1 MFFAKFGKR
10 FFLFLALVALMLFSL
25 LAQAREN
32 VPWLI
37 YFYLVGS
44 DLESGGD
51 EGDDAGG
58 SATLDLQEIAES
70 MAGKNVRFL
79 IQTGGAAKWQNDLV
93 SSKNVQI
100 FEVKDNDLELL
111 KSWNNQSMG
120 RADTLTR
127 FLEFGEQRYNPQHRM
142 IIFWNHGSGPVGGVG
157 YDENFSDDFLKMTEL
172 EQAFKKVYG
181 NTVKP
186 FDIIGFDAC
195 LMGSLTSGYYMNQWG
210 HMMIASEE
218 TEPSLGWFYTPW
230 LDKLEK
236 NPKMTLRKL
245 GQTIV
250 DSYAEDCHKYKQD
263 SSITLSAVS
272 LDNFPE
278 LMFSY
283 NQLGAALV
291 DKLDESGRLF
301 TSIGRAANK
310 SESYGLHRKGNYSDV
325 IDLRQYADN
334 LKGLAPKEV
343 SDLNQA
349 LSKYVIYRKNG
360 RLKKGAG
367 VSVYYPL
374 GGQKDHYKYVLD
386 EGAPSV
392 LNVAYGLQLGILD
405 RKTADRMQKRIEDA
419 NKFLARMEQVNRRY
433 AGFIDGGASS
443 GTETPVTPPETP
455 TEPDHGSSGFSLFSS
470 NFHANTGHLV
480 AFAQNAQTSQKKDI
494 SSLEDA
500 KISFDKDNN
509 AVVTVPKE
517 LLSSVSSVELEV
529 MLFSP
534 PDDDA
539 PQGLLIYMGSDMR
552 VNEDWDKGVFTDTMD
567 GTWAAMDGHMLPLTV
582 SNSTDDYIT
591 YDCDIKI
598 NGVPYNMVVAYDRD
612 ADTYGIMGV
621 QKINEDGVPGRL
633 ANTLKPGDKITTRF
647 YVTSLTGD
655 DEQQLADI
663 ETFEYRKDSKIKDED
678 LGESQLVFSFT
689 FNDAFGN
696 SASSE
701 LVALEID
708 DKNELTIQPFDELL
722 KDLAE
727 GGSDQSSE
735 SDDAD
740 EDDNEEEDDD
750 DDE

>member
-1 MFFAKFGKR
+1 MNVSECRSALSL
-10 FFLFLALVALMLFSL
+10 LFLLHLAIFQIEDNSL
-25 LAQAREN
+25 LLYVAHHDVAYANILDHTAATSGTLDANASVCSVENTVADGNLLNAATHLASDNHAAVSRKHRAVCNRDVLARNANLSCLIVAASLDCDTVVANRDVAVAYMNILAALRVDSVGIWRQRIVDCNAMNRYIVAEFRIHSPERRILDMDALNLN
-32 VPWLI
+32 VLASHRLNERRSEEAILYILRPIHVCLSLYSLNIVGIFPHLLI
-37 YFYLVGS
+37 FVCSHDVSVANIKVNLEFLIPPSLSLSVDSTLALYRDVFAVNGINQR
-44 DLESGGD
+44 LES
-51 EGDDAGG
+51 
-58 SATLDLQEIAES
+58 
-70 MAGKNVRFL
+70 
-79 IQTGGAAKWQNDLV
+79 
-93 SSKNVQI
+93 
-100 FEVKDNDLELL
+100 
-111 KSWNNQSMG
+111 
-120 RADTLTR
+120 
-127 FLEFGEQRYNPQHRM
+127 
-142 IIFWNHGSGPVGGVG
+142 
-157 YDENFSDDFLKMTEL
+157 
-172 EQAFKKVYG
+172 
-181 NTVKP
+181 
-186 FDIIGFDAC
+186 
-195 LMGSLTSGYYMNQWG
+195 
-210 HMMIASEE
+210 
-218 TEPSLGWFYTPW
+218 
-230 LDKLEK
+230 
-236 NPKMTLRKL
+236 
-245 GQTIV
+245 
-250 DSYAEDCHKYKQD
+250 
-263 SSITLSAVS
+263 
-272 LDNFPE
+272 
-278 LMFSY
+278 
-283 NQLGAALV
+283 
-291 DKLDESGRLF
+291 
-301 TSIGRAANK
+301 
-310 SESYGLHRKGNYSDV
+310 LH
-325 IDLRQYADN
+325 
-334 LKGLAPKEV
+334 
-343 SDLNQA
+343 
-349 LSKYVIYRKNG
+349 
-360 RLKKGAG
+360 
-367 VSVYYPL
+367 
-374 GGQKDHYKYVLD
+374 
-386 EGAPSV
+386 
-392 LNVAYGLQLGILD
+392 
-405 RKTADRMQKRIEDA
+405 
-419 NKFLARMEQVNRRY
+419 
-433 AGFIDGGASS
+433 
-443 GTETPVTPPETP
+443 
-455 TEPDHGSSGFSLFSS
+455 
-470 NFHANTGHLV
+470 
-480 AFAQNAQTSQKKDI
+480 
-494 SSLEDA
+494 
-500 KISFDKDNN
+500 NN
-509 AVVTVPKE
+509 AFVTVPKE

-598 NGVPYNMVVAYDRD
+598 NGVPYNMVVAYDRE